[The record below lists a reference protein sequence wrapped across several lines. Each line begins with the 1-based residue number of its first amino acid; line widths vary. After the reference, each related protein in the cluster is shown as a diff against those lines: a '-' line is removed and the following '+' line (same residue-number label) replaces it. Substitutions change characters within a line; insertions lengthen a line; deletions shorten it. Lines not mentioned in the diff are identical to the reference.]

1 MNDCPNAEI
10 RDQLPDL
17 LHDRL
22 DVSIRAAVMAH
33 VDACVD
39 CRAELDLLRGVH
51 GMLMARTPRVDINYV
66 VNALPKPMAAT
77 RAQPPRLAS
86 RRHVWSDWRIAAAVT
101 VLAVGGGSF
110 ALLRQGVNPP
120 TADTMLAQTSSIG
133 SAAASSRD
141 SVTAPT
147 PSRVADASAVS
158 VASAAP
164 SGSTSVA
171 RGATTTSADEQAGLA
186 TTARLADLNER
197 QLQALLD
204 QIDQLQAVPI
214 TEPEPVTLRV
224 TNKST
229 SPEGA

>member
-1 MNDCPNAEI
+1 MNDCPNADI

-17 LHDRL
+17 LHERL
-22 DVSIRAAVMAH
+22 DVSMRAAVMAH

-39 CRAELDLLRGVH
+39 CRAELELLRSVH
-51 GMLMARTPRVDINYV
+51 EMLVSRTPRVDINYV

-77 RAQPPRLAS
+77 RAQPARLAP
-86 RRHVWSDWRIAAAVT
+86 RRRVWSDWRIAAAVT

-120 TADTMLAQTSSIG
+120 TADTMLAQTSPVG
-133 SAAASSRD
+133 SAATPSRD
-141 SVTAPT
+141 SVTVAT
-147 PSRVADASAVS
+147 PSRVADASS
-158 VASAAP
+158 AP

-171 RGATTTSADEQAGLA
+171 RGAAASADEQAGLA

-224 TNKST
+224 NNKST

>member
-22 DVSIRAAVMAH
+22 DVSMRAAVMAH

-39 CRAELDLLRGVH
+39 CRAELDLLRSVH

-77 RAQPPRLAS
+77 RAQPARLAP
-86 RRHVWSDWRIAAAVT
+86 RRRVWSDWRIAAAVT

-120 TADTMLAQTSSIG
+120 TADTMLAQTSPIG
-133 SAAASSRD
+133 SAATPSRD
-141 SVTAPT
+141 SVTVPT
-147 PSRVADASAVS
+147 PSRVADASSAS
-158 VASAAP
+158 VAP

-171 RGATTTSADEQAGLA
+171 RGATTSADEQAGLA

-224 TNKST
+224 NNKST